1 MKTLLHTATLTVTL
15 SIIFTASIFA
25 ATIFGEELNNDEIP
39 FNTTGIYNDVLL
51 DENIAEFNFTDES
64 FINDIPF
71 DTECISEACLY
82 QKAILVIY
90 IFEDEEYINDIP
102 FNTRCIS
109 AKCRYEKAMKVEF
122 NFEEEEY
129 IDDMEINTK

>member
-15 SIIFTASIFA
+15 SLMFTTSIFA
-25 ATIFGEELNNDEIP
+25 ATIFGEELNNDELP
-39 FNTTGIYNDVLL
+39 YNTTEIYNDVLL

-82 QKAILVIY
+82 QKAIL
-90 IFEDEEYINDIP
+90 
-102 FNTRCIS
+102 
-109 AKCRYEKAMKVEF
+109 M
-122 NFEEEEY
+122 
-129 IDDMEINTK
+129 